1 MTITIIAAVSENGVI
16 GNDNRLV
23 WHLPLDFEHFKA
35 MTYEHHVIMG
45 RKTFESIRKPLPHR
59 TNIVISRKQG
69 LEIEGCLVAGSLQGA
84 LDMVEDDDQPF
95 ICGGSEIYK
104 EALDV
109 ANKMY
114 LSRVH
119 AEFEGDT
126 CFPEFDES
134 VWIEKSKL
142 NVEPDAA
149 NKHAFSIIAY
159 EREES

>member
-45 RKTFESIRKPLPHR
+45 RKTFESIRKPLPYR

-69 LEIEGCLVAGSLQGA
+69 LEIEGCLVASSLQGA